1 MVLPILCSTQ
11 SESWMN
17 CVSPIATL
25 AAAASPA
32 AELPAWIWVLITI
45 AASIACVTDLRAT
58 RIPNWLTL
66 PLLAAGLAY
75 WTVLD
80 GWSGLGFSS
89 AGMGVAGL
97 VFIIGYAMFGGGAG
111 DAKLMMAFGA
121 WIGPEASKILMLT
134 VTGAGFVQAISVTI
148 YRGGLWDVPYLL
160 MHSVTTSRNAVRRA
174 FHGKFG
180 DPSQSEEDVAKS
192 RTTVRARPKGWVPYA
207 PAILAGTI
215 VAWWYWVK
223 YGPIGGIR

>member
-1 MVLPILCSTQ
+1 MS
-11 SESWMN
+11 

-32 AELPAWIWVLITI
+32 AEVPAWIWMLITV

-160 MHSVTTSRNAVRRA
+160 MHSVTTSRNAVTRVHA
-174 FHGKFG
+174 L
-180 DPSQSEEDVAKS
+180 SLSTTMSLMVSSTIS
-192 RTTVRARPKGWVPYA
+192 RTVRMSIANTSSPRVKVRNWAAASTPSGLSA
-207 PAILAGTI
+207 PA
-215 VAWWYWVK
+215 
-223 YGPIGGIR
+223 

>member
-32 AELPAWIWVLITI
+32 AELPAWIWVLITV

-160 MHSVTTSRNAVRRA
+160 MHSVTTSRNAVTRVHA
-174 FHGKFG
+174 L
-180 DPSQSEEDVAKS
+180 SLS
-192 RTTVRARPKGWVPYA
+192 TTVRARPKGWVPYA
-207 PAILAGTI
+207 PAILAGTV